1 MKDDR
6 WDLIEY
12 FLLRNFQDPTAAERL
27 KKICKDKD
35 FDKVLGALEEV
46 KKYIDHL
53 EAILLKIEVEENHK
67 LNQYVKRTESQG
79 Y

>member
-1 MKDDR
+1 MRDDS
-6 WDLIEY
+6 WDSIED

-46 KKYIDHL
+46 KKYIDYL
-53 EAILLKIEVEENHK
+53 EAILLKIEIKENHK
-67 LNQYVKRTESQG
+67 FNQYVKRIESQG